1 MLYTDK
7 NTAVYLHPVEAA
19 STGYG
24 DAAGVG
30 HDAYIPQDVYKRQVL
45 FQLEHPLSSE
55 ENRALRVE
63 LTRLKQVMD
72 DPDTDT
78 VTRLAVHNI
87 LGPSGA
93 WNGYEL
99 IEF

>member
-1 MLYTDK
+1 MKPANLLMIREL
-7 NTAVYLHPVEAA
+7 NVN
-19 STGYG
+19 GCG
-24 DAAGVG
+24 DFA
-30 HDAYIPQDVYKRQVL
+30 DVL

-78 VTRLAVHNI
+78 VTRLAVHNF
-87 LGPSGA
+87 LGPCGA

>member
-1 MLYTDK
+1 MKPANLLMIREL
-7 NTAVYLHPVEAA
+7 NVN
-19 STGYG
+19 GCG
-24 DAAGVG
+24 DFA
-30 HDAYIPQDVYKRQVL
+30 DVL

-55 ENRALRVE
+55 ENRALRGE

>member
-1 MLYTDK
+1 MKPANLLLIREL
-7 NTAVYLHPVEAA
+7 NVN
-19 STGYG
+19 GCG
-24 DAAGVG
+24 DFA
-30 HDAYIPQDVYKRQVL
+30 DVL
-45 FQLEHPLSSE
+45 FQLEHPLSPE

-78 VTRLAVHNI
+78 VAKLAVHNI

-93 WNGYEL
+93 WSSYEL

>member
-1 MLYTDK
+1 MKPANLLMIREL
-7 NTAVYLHPVEAA
+7 NVN
-19 STGYG
+19 GCG
-24 DAAGVG
+24 DFA
-30 HDAYIPQDVYKRQVL
+30 DVL

-72 DPDTDT
+72 DPDTVT

>member
-1 MLYTDK
+1 MKPANLLMIREL
-7 NTAVYLHPVEAA
+7 NVN
-19 STGYG
+19 GCG
-24 DAAGVG
+24 DVA
-30 HDAYIPQDVYKRQVL
+30 DVL

>member
-1 MLYTDK
+1 MKPANLLMIREL
-7 NTAVYLHPVEAA
+7 NVN
-19 STGYG
+19 GCG
-24 DAAGVG
+24 DFA
-30 HDAYIPQDVYKRQVL
+30 DVL

-78 VTRLAVHNI
+78 VTRLAVHSI

>member
-1 MLYTDK
+1 MKPANLLMIREL
-7 NTAVYLHPVEAA
+7 NVN
-19 STGYG
+19 GCG
-24 DAAGVG
+24 DFA
-30 HDAYIPQDVYKRQVL
+30 DVL

-78 VTRLAVHNI
+78 VTRLAVHKI

>member
-1 MLYTDK
+1 MKPANLLMIREL
-7 NTAVYLHPVEAA
+7 NVN
-19 STGYG
+19 GCG
-24 DAAGVG
+24 DFA
-30 HDAYIPQDVYKRQVL
+30 DVL
-45 FQLEHPLSSE
+45 FQPEHPLSSE

>member
-1 MLYTDK
+1 MKPANLLMIRVL
-7 NTAVYLHPVEAA
+7 NVNCC
-19 STGYG
+19 G
-24 DAAGVG
+24 DFA
-30 HDAYIPQDVYKRQVL
+30 DVL

>member
-1 MLYTDK
+1 MKPANLLLIREL
-7 NTAVYLHPVEAA
+7 NVN
-19 STGYG
+19 GCG
-24 DAAGVG
+24 DFA
-30 HDAYIPQDVYKRQVL
+30 DAL
-45 FQLEHPLSSE
+45 FQLEHPLSPE

-78 VTRLAVHNI
+78 VAGLAVQNV
-87 LGPSGA
+87 LGQAGA
-93 WNGYEL
+93 WSGYEL

>member
-1 MLYTDK
+1 MKPANLLMIREL
-7 NTAVYLHPVEAA
+7 NVN
-19 STGYG
+19 GCG
-24 DAAGVG
+24 DFA
-30 HDAYIPQDVYKRQVL
+30 DVL

-55 ENRALRVE
+55 KNRALRVE

>member
-1 MLYTDK
+1 MKPANLLMIREL
-7 NTAVYLHPVEAA
+7 NVN
-19 STGYG
+19 GCG
-24 DAAGVG
+24 DFA
-30 HDAYIPQDVYKRQVL
+30 DVL

-87 LGPSGA
+87 FGPSGA